1 MQMKRITLV
10 SVLIVMI
17 VLATASCTASRGGR
31 SAGCYA
37 NKGMVGYH

>member
-1 MQMKRITLV
+1 MKRITLV
-10 SVLIVMI
+10 SVLLALIVM
-17 VLATASCTASRGGR
+17 ASASCTASRGGR

>member
-1 MQMKRITLV
+1 MKRITLV
-10 SVLIVMI
+10 TLLLVIVTMAA
-17 VLATASCTASRGGR
+17 VSCTASRGGR